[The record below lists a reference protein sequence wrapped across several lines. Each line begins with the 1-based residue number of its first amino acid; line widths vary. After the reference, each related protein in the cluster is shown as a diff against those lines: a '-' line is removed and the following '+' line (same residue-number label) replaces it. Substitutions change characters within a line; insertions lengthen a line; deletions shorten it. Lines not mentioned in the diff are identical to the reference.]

1 MLRPASPGTGVIAG
15 GAVRI
20 VLEMAGVENALGK
33 QLGSKNAL
41 NNARATVA
49 AVQRMRQFRDD
60 TCVLMRSDGD
70 YMASDA
76 VRSGFVRPFVTRCSC
91 RVASASPSIL
101 EARVGDLLH
110 HDELSHFLGEE
121 RRQRALGRGINP
133 SPTPTPPN
141 YFAAF
146 SYSAHCFSAVV
157 AIFPASA
164 TPTLL
169 TFIPSLFPPMVLSR
183 LSGDSVSVAVVP
195 SSTASGDFRTVDA
208 LAVMWSFFNVDLT
221 VTTHRLV
228 EVRKNYFIPPE
239 YELHIPLSGSVLM
252 TLFCVASVCRPT
264 LLKRD

>member
-76 VRSGFVRPFVTRCSC
+76 VRSGFVCPFVTRCSC
-91 RVASASPSIL
+91 RVTSASPSIL
-101 EARVGDLLH
+101 EAR
-110 HDELSHFLGEE
+110 
-121 RRQRALGRGINP
+121 
-133 SPTPTPPN
+133 
-141 YFAAF
+141 
-146 SYSAHCFSAVV
+146 
-157 AIFPASA
+157 
-164 TPTLL
+164 
-169 TFIPSLFPPMVLSR
+169 VLSR

-252 TLFCVASVCRPT
+252 TLFCVASVC
-264 LLKRD
+264 